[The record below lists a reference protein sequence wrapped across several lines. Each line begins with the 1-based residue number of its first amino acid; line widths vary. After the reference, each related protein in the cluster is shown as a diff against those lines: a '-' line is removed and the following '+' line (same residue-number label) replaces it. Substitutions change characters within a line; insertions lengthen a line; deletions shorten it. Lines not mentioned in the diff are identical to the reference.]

1 MTVHSS
7 FAAGWARKS
16 GMIVGAGVVA
26 AAATATY
33 SGIMA
38 ATAAAATT
46 ETVVV
51 ATAVAETVAAVGSFM
66 TATAFTVAGVA
77 VPMGAAVAAGVL
89 AVAALVWGGLKLW
102 KSRKA
107 ATTAKPKLTKEQ
119 TENLVDVLEK
129 DIKTDAKA
137 KAEGR
142 SGISKFMFGFAEVV
156 SAGAAVICAGAGALY
171 AATGLVAG
179 TVGVGAAVA
188 VVATGM
194 AAATACYFVFVG
206 VCAIDFCSE
215 MVDADKQTAAADEM
229 KTEAATAAADPVPNA
244 A

>member
-26 AAATATY
+26 AAAAATY
-33 SGIMA
+33 SGVMA
-38 ATAAAATT
+38 ATAAVATT

-51 ATAVAETVAAVGSFM
+51 ATAVAETVAVVGSFL
-66 TATAFTVAGVA
+66 TATVFTVAGVA
-77 VPMGAAVAAGVL
+77 VPMGAAIAAGVL
-89 AVAALVWGGLKLW
+89 AVAAVVWGGLKLW

-107 ATTAKPKLTKEQ
+107 GNPAPAKEQ
-119 TENLVDVLEK
+119 TENVVDVLEK
-129 DIKTDAKA
+129 DIKTEAKA
-137 KAEGR
+137 KAKER
-142 SGISKFMFGFAEVV
+142 SGISKFFFGFAEVV

-171 AATGLVAG
+171 AATGLAAG
-179 TVGVGAAVA
+179 TVGAGAAVA
-188 VVATGM
+188 VVATGV

-206 VCAIDFCSE
+206 VCAFDFCGE
-215 MVDADKQTAAADEM
+215 FVEAAVKQTAAADEM
-229 KTEAATAAADPVPNA
+229 KTEAATAATDPVPNA